1 MQDVWESSSMNK
13 SPAKHQDHAKS
24 LLSPKQD
31 LQPVRAQGPS
41 WEGLIIALAPCK
53 SSWGDRKCSRK
64 KQVAE
69 INTNKYLIFM

>member
-13 SPAKHQDHAKS
+13 SSPEHQDHAKS

-31 LQPVRAQGPS
+31 LQRVCVCTGAFLLLPGNPAGVTEEAAG
-41 WEGLIIALAPCK
+41 
-53 SSWGDRKCSRK
+53 K

-69 INTNKYLIFM
+69 SI

>member
-13 SPAKHQDHAKS
+13 SSPKHQDHAKS

-31 LQPVRAQGPS
+31 LQSVCVCAQRPS
-41 WEGLIIALAPCK
+41 CEGLVIAVAPWK
-53 SSWGDRKCSRK
+53 SSWGDRKGSRK

-69 INTNKYLIFM
+69 SM